1 MDQRGNL
8 HSVKEDGAVRNKLSV
23 EIYGTQYQLTGK
35 ASPSHMR
42 QVASHVDEK
51 MRQIADN
58 NPRLDVARL
67 AVLSAVNIA
76 DDYLKLKQEYDEIMH
91 LIEDEEP

>member
-1 MDQRGNL
+1 M
-8 HSVKEDGAVRNKLSV
+8 KNKLSV
-23 EIYGTQYQLTGK
+23 EIYGQQYSLTGK
-35 ASPSHMR
+35 ASPGHMR

-51 MRQIADN
+51 MRQIADK
-58 NPRLDVARL
+58 NPRLDTTRL

-76 DDYLKLKQEYDEIMH
+76 DEYLKLKQEHDEIMH

>member
-1 MDQRGNL
+1 M
-8 HSVKEDGAVRNKLSV
+8 KNKLSV
-23 EIYGTQYQLTGK
+23 EIYGQQYNLTGK
-35 ASPSHMR
+35 ASPGHMR

-51 MRQIADN
+51 MRQIADK
-58 NPRLDVARL
+58 NPRLDTTRL

-76 DDYLKLKQEYDEIMH
+76 DEFLKLKQEHDEIMH

>member
-1 MDQRGNL
+1 MKNRL
-8 HSVKEDGAVRNKLSV
+8 TV
-23 EIYGTQYQLTGK
+23 EIYGQQYQLAGK
-35 ASPSHMR
+35 ASPGHMR

-51 MRQIADN
+51 MRQIADK
-58 NPRLDVARL
+58 NPRLDTTRL

-76 DDYLKLKQEYDEIMH
+76 DDYLRLKQEHDELLH

>member
-1 MDQRGNL
+1 M
-8 HSVKEDGAVRNKLSV
+8 KNKLTV
-23 EIYGTQYQLTGK
+23 EIYGQQYHLTGK
-35 ASPSHMR
+35 ASPGHMR
-42 QVASHVDEK
+42 QVAGHVDEK

-58 NPRLDVARL
+58 NPRLDATKL

-91 LIEDEEP
+91 LIEDEQP

>member
-1 MDQRGNL
+1 MN
-8 HSVKEDGAVRNKLSV
+8 VKNRLTV
-23 EIYGTQYQLTGK
+23 EIYGQQYQLAGK
-35 ASPSHMR
+35 ASPGHMR

-51 MRQIADN
+51 MRQIADKH
-58 NPRLDVARL
+58 PRLDTTRL

-76 DDYLKLKQEYDEIMH
+76 DDYLRLKQQHDEILH